1 MDLAN
6 EHCGYIIM
14 KINEALN
21 EMATESLDEHG
32 ITFSQM
38 RFVHYMDLHR
48 DRPVTLKEMEKYYGM
63 AQPTVAGI
71 MKKLERKG
79 YVTLIPDPND
89 RRAKNV
95 VLTAE
100 GLALIESQNR
110 FRESL
115 EERFLEPLSEE
126 ERKEFH
132 ELLTRVGSNICKE
145 AGRE

>member
-1 MDLAN
+1 M
-6 EHCGYIIM
+6 
-14 KINEALN
+14 
-21 EMATESLDEHG
+21 
-32 ITFSQM
+32 
-38 RFVHYMDLHR
+38 
-48 DRPVTLKEMEKYYGM
+48 
-63 AQPTVAGI
+63 
-71 MKKLERKG
+71 
-79 YVTLIPDPND
+79 
-89 RRAKNV
+89 

-126 ERKEFH
+126 ERTEFH

>member
-1 MDLAN
+1 MLMCIRLN
-6 EHCGYIIM
+6 LRIRVS
-14 KINEALN
+14 AL
-21 EMATESLDEHG
+21 
-32 ITFSQM
+32 
-38 RFVHYMDLHR
+38 Y
-48 DRPVTLKEMEKYYGM
+48 
-63 AQPTVAGI
+63 
-71 MKKLERKG
+71 
-79 YVTLIPDPND
+79 

-126 ERKEFH
+126 ERRTFH
-132 ELLTRVGSNICKE
+132 ELLARVGSNICKE